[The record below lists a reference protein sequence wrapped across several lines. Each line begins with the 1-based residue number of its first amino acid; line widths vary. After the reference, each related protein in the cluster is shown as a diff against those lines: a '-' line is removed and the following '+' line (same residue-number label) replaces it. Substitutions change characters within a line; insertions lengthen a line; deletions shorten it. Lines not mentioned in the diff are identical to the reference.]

1 MAEYARF
8 CRILGDKMG
17 VKKLVYNNF
26 VMIDNAQWFWCR
38 NYNALF
44 KRDCVSGKAEKIGKY
59 VESENSAYSRVVL
72 FKNKIIALPFAAE
85 QIGIYDVN
93 VSEFRYVDIGIPNVE
108 LEKGHLKKF
117 YGLVVHNQT
126 LYMIGCGI
134 AYVLVFNMETETVE
148 DYIDLNSYMKKDKKT
163 DSSAYMSEAIL
174 YNDKIL
180 IPLVYDNFILEVD
193 LNNYNVVKR
202 KVDKSGKGFSTICK
216 VNNQIWLLPYDEGE
230 LIKWDCAAKKIKKYD
245 VSAVFTF
252 VSAQNNF
259 LFATIKNNIV
269 WIFPRV
275 GNAVLSYDIK
285 TEKLSNENVI
295 NAYFKSRGKNPGFMA
310 ADNCNENIVLLP
322 IEVDECIVFDMHKES
337 IELLINKF
345 PEKEKAEIL
354 RMESK
359 GKLRISERE
368 ISLQTYIDIVED
380 ANSIKCNANEKNYG
394 LNIFNTLKSGSD
406 Y

>member
-1 MAEYARF
+1 MRV
-8 CRILGDKMG
+8 R
-17 VKKLVYNNF
+17 KLVYNNF

-44 KRDCVSGKAEKIGKY
+44 KRDCVSGKVEKIGKY
-59 VESENSAYSRVVL
+59 VESENTAYTRVVL

-148 DYIDLNSYMKKDKKT
+148 DYIDLNPYMEKDKKP
-163 DSSAYMSEAIL
+163 DNSVYMNEAIL
-174 YNDKIL
+174 YNNKIL
-180 IPLVYDNFILEVD
+180 IPIVYDNFVLEID

-230 LIKWDCAAKKIKKYD
+230 LIKWDCATKKMTKYD

-252 VSAQNNF
+252 VPGQNNF
-259 LFATIKNNIV
+259 LFAAIKNNIV

-275 GNAVLSYDIK
+275 GRTVLSYDMK
-285 TEKLSNENVI
+285 TEELSNENAI
-295 NAYFKSRGKNPGFMA
+295 NAYFKTRGKNPGFMA

-337 IELLINKF
+337 VEPLINHLS
-345 PEKEKAEIL
+345 ERETAEIL
-354 RMESK
+354 RIESK

-368 ISLQTYIDIVED
+368 ISLKTYIDIVED
-380 ANSIKCNANEKNYG
+380 ANSVKCEAKEKNYG
-394 LNIFNTLKSGSD
+394 SYIFNTLEKGSD